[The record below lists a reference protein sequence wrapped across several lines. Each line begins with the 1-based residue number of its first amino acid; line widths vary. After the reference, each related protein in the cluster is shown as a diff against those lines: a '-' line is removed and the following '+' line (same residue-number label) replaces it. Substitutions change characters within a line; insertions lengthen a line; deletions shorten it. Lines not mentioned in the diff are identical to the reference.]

1 MQEPKKPAVRPASLG
16 GRLASAKLV
25 GVMNW

>member
-1 MQEPKKPAVRPASLG
+1 VQEPKKTAARPASLG
-16 GRLASAKLV
+16 GRLAGAKFV